1 MQQQQKE
8 KSIKSSSIFSFL
20 NLCWRESLTIFWT
33 DTERETGCASCPLRQ
48 ATEDD
53 NLSWRACTATW
64 PSSISS
70 WQTPS
75 RDGGSGPTL
84 QSNINRDKAG
94 IYTEYMIGNKYIYK
108 YTLYTQLLMSYLS
121 LPGTHL
127 ILFWFRGCSDSLG
140 VFQYLN
146 QARPWLGI

>member
-1 MQQQQKE
+1 M
-8 KSIKSSSIFSFL
+8 
-20 NLCWRESLTIFWT
+20 TIFWT
-33 DTERETGCASCPLRQ
+33 DTERETGSASCPLRQ

-108 YTLYTQLLMSYLS
+108 YTLYTIHPTSYVVFIFTWYTFDS
-121 LPGTHL
+121 VL
-127 ILFWFRGCSDSLG
+127 ISGMFGLFRGFS
-140 VFQYLN
+140 VFKLSKTLVGYLN
-146 QARPWLGI
+146 FKGKYLMVC